1 MPVFEPSVDT
11 TSNQQLTAIL
21 VPVLVMLGGIG
32 ISYGIYT
39 ALRWFSLSRRRQPC
53 HPAQTDT
60 EAVVCIIVPTLIVA
74 ELVVGD

>member
-53 HPAQTDT
+53 DPARTDT
-60 EAVVCIIVPTLIVA
+60 EAVVCIIIPTLIVA
-74 ELVVGD
+74 ELVAGD